1 MIRNEVKSAADAF
14 PNPGGFANAS
24 GTGDGNDGNDG
35 SAERSKGSK
44 GQANSVHLIVLG
56 LVGVMTLLTFIL
68 GSPPRNQSRSRTRE
82 SELKLGTS
90 N

>member
-14 PNPGGFANAS
+14 SNPGGFANAS

-68 GSPPRNQSRSRTRE
+68 GSSPKEPE
-82 SELKLGTS
+82 SIKDQGK
-90 N
+90 